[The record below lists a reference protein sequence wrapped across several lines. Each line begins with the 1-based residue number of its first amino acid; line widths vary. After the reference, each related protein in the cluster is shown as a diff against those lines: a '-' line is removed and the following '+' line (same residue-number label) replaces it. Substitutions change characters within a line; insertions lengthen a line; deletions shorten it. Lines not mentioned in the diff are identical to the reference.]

1 MPGYGEER
9 LSVKNRSSNAN
20 RPQADG
26 LPPGAAIYT
35 AFICILFGANAVA
48 IKISLLGLGI
58 FTTAALRFALASVTV
73 WFWARFTG
81 KPLALGAGQLVKLI
95 PVAVLFF
102 FQLTFFYV
110 GQSKTTASHGTLIIN
125 ALPFVIMVLAHFF
138 IPGETITWK
147 KITGMLLGF
156 SGVLLLFLDQ
166 ISLDGNA
173 LRGDLII
180 LMAVLVWGCNAVYT
194 KKIIH
199 DFHPIQLSL
208 YPMMMATP
216 GLFICAVFLDGEMV
230 KFVNMGILGSMFY
243 QTFVTASFGFVVWN
257 TMIRKYGA
265 TVLHSFVF
273 IMPVSG
279 VFFGV
284 LMLKE
289 PITPNL
295 ILSIILVTT
304 GLIVVNKNG
313 KKTAR

>member
-1 MPGYGEER
+1 MDIKER
-9 LSVKNRSSNAN
+9 HLSFNKKISNPN

-35 AFICILFGANAVA
+35 AFICMLFGGNAVA

-58 FTTAALRFALASVTV
+58 FTTASLRFALASVTV
-73 WFWARFTG
+73 LFWARFTG

-102 FQLTFFYV
+102 FQLTFFYI

-138 IPGETITWK
+138 IPGETITWNK
-147 KITGMLLGF
+147 TAGMLLGF
-156 SGVLLLFLDQ
+156 SGVLFLFSDQ
-166 ISLDGNA
+166 ITMNGDA
-173 LRGDLII
+173 LQGDLII

-194 KKIIH
+194 KKIIP
-199 DFHPIQLSL
+199 DFHPVQISL

-216 GLFICAVFLDGEMV
+216 GLFICALLFDGEMV
-230 KFVNMGILGSMFY
+230 KFVNTGILTAMFY

-284 LMLKE
+284 LLLKE

-295 ILSIILVTT
+295 IISIILVTT

-313 KKTAR
+313 KKTIK

>member
-1 MPGYGEER
+1 M
-9 LSVKNRSSNAN
+9 SFKNRSNNAN
-20 RPQADG
+20 SAQVDG

-35 AFICILFGANAVA
+35 AFICMLFGANAVA

-58 FTTAALRFALASVTV
+58 FTTASLRFAIASVAV
-73 WFWARFTG
+73 WLWARVTG
-81 KPLALGAGQLVKLI
+81 KPLALGAGKLVKLI
-95 PVAVLFF
+95 PAAVLFF

-125 ALPFVIMVLAHFF
+125 ALPFVIMVLARFF
-138 IPGETITWK
+138 IPGETITWN

-156 SGVLLLFLDQ
+156 SGVLILFSDQ
-166 ISLDGNA
+166 ISLDGDA
-173 LRGDLII
+173 LQGDLII

-199 DFHPIQLSL
+199 DFHPVQISL
-208 YPMMMATP
+208 YPMIMATP
-216 GLFICAVFLDGEMV
+216 GLFICALLLDGEMV
-230 KFVNMGILGSMFY
+230 KFVNPGILSSMFY

-289 PITPNL
+289 PVTPNL

-313 KKTAR
+313 IKTIK